1 MGFAAGQ
8 FWDIKL
14 TIDQTD
20 LMYCLCF
27 LSQSVEGPTF
37 PDLAWSLP
45 DVVHGPQD
53 LVRTLFTCN
62 TIEKVTTL
70 HCWLVTELKHHLP
83 HGSDISHELVKQMV
97 LPFHSSI
104 DDGD

>member
-1 MGFAAGQ
+1 MSASLHDGRVQQLLGFAAGQ
-8 FWDIKL
+8 FWDVKL

-53 LVRTLFTCN
+53 LV
-62 TIEKVTTL
+62 
-70 HCWLVTELKHHLP
+70 
-83 HGSDISHELVKQMV
+83 
-97 LPFHSSI
+97 
-104 DDGD
+104 

>member
-8 FWDIKL
+8 FWDVKL

-53 LVRTLFTCN
+53 LV
-62 TIEKVTTL
+62 
-70 HCWLVTELKHHLP
+70 
-83 HGSDISHELVKQMV
+83 
-97 LPFHSSI
+97 
-104 DDGD
+104 